1 MMNSLFIIIGIVEL
15 LSGCLIH
22 IYIGLLTKAL
32 FRKDGTA
39 PRIPL
44 RVIGIYL
51 IINGISKL
59 TQ

>member
-1 MMNSLFIIIGIVEL
+1 MNSIFIIGIVEL
-15 LSGCLIH
+15 LAGLFIN
-22 IYIGLLTKAL
+22 INIGLMAKAI
-32 FRKDGTA
+32 FRKDGTG

-59 TQ
+59 TH

>member
-1 MMNSLFIIIGIVEL
+1 MNSIFIIGLVEVLAGLFINL
-15 LSGCLIH
+15 
-22 IYIGLLTKAL
+22 YIGFLAKAIL
-32 FRKDGTA
+32 RKDGTA

-59 TQ
+59 TH